1 MKVVSNFI
9 VPIAKEKVC
18 SGFGFGAWVVGGC
31 FPPFFLLELSL
42 ESGTGVSGS
51 TQLLLKNQI
60 KSMEQAGALKNI
72 EFHRFPFFQRHH
84 LTFKINIKFPFNLKV

>member
-9 VPIAKEKVC
+9 VPIAEERVC
-18 SGFGFGAWVVGGC
+18 SGFGFGAWVLGIFSPC
-31 FPPFFLLELSL
+31 FLLELSL
-42 ESGTGVSGS
+42 ESGIGVSGK

-72 EFHRFPFFQRHH
+72 ELYRFPFFRD
-84 LTFKINIKFPFNLKV
+84 II